1 MIDAREL
8 KLGDFIFVDGEIL
21 GEVKELRETHARI
34 LYQGEVNG
42 KTGYRLSLI
51 PYERLYYNTH
61 S

>member
-8 KLGDFIFVDGEIL
+8 KLGDFVFVDGEIS

-42 KTGYRLSLI
+42 KINNRLSLI
-51 PYERLYYNTH
+51 SYERLYYNAN